1 MSEIPGV
8 QIRKRKETGGW
19 GGGGRCRIRDKISKI
34 NKPGGGGGGLLFRT
48 GEYRQN
54 KHNFASVGFAS
65 FKIKQKHLII

>member
-1 MSEIPGV
+1 MDGE
-8 QIRKRKETGGW
+8 
-19 GGGGRCRIRDKISKI
+19 GGGAGSATKYPKLISR
-34 NKPGGGGGGLLFRT
+34 GGEGGGLLFRT